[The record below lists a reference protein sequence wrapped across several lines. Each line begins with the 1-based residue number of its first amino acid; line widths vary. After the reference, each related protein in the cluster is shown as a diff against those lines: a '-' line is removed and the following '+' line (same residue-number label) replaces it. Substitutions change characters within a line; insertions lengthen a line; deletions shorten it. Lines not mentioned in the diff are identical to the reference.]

1 MDSKPTCSPLQQ
13 RLDRRGLLRVAA
25 VAGGLGSLAALAGST
40 RTTAAAQV
48 GSNASG
54 TLNVW
59 HYFNVAGQQSIL
71 KEWATLFNQQY
82 PQVEVKYTYV
92 EFQDLSKKIIAAAG
106 AKQGPDVIIYGGSDL
121 SAMYKV
127 GALKSMQPYWGQYA
141 DAQQFPDG
149 VITKFN
155 GEVYGV
161 KGYVN
166 LVAFWY
172 NQDILNDVGVQ
183 PPTSIDQVTPA
194 LAQVAA
200 AGKNYVPL
208 VLTGQPSNQGDWT
221 AYPWLTGY
229 GFSYDNPDAAAIQQ
243 AFSLAETWSSQGYL
257 PKDAVSWG
265 QSETFDR
272 WTVGDVAF
280 MQNGNWNIGSAKDQ
294 AKFDYGIV
302 AMPTGPQT
310 GSIFLGGE
318 AGWIGAFT
326 SNPELAWAYLQGT
339 YSQQGDIIP
348 LRDAGSIPARA
359 DLASA
364 PELVNE
370 PLLVPFA
377 TEVNTR
383 GAEYPPKGGDIV
395 AAQLVVAQNWSSV
408 IAGQKSAADAAADT
422 VTGINN
428 APTS

>member
-1 MDSKPTCSPLQQ
+1 MSSQTFAPLQQ
-13 RLDRRGLLRVAA
+13 RLGRRQLLRTAA
-25 VAGGLGSLAALAGST
+25 IAGGLGSLAVLTASSATPVFAQATSST
-40 RTTAAAQV
+40 
-48 GSNASG
+48 SG

-71 KEWATLFNQQY
+71 KEWAGLFNQQY
-82 PQVEVKYTYV
+82 PNVEVKYTYV

-127 GALKSMQPYWGQYA
+127 GALKSMQPYWSQYA
-141 DAQQFPDG
+141 DAAQFPDG
-149 VITKFN
+149 VITRFN
-155 GEVYGV
+155 NEVYGV

-166 LVAFWY
+166 LVALWY
-172 NQDILNDVGVQ
+172 NQDILSDAGVQ
-183 PPTSIDQVTPA
+183 PPTTFDQVTPA

-200 AGKNYVPL
+200 AGKNYVPI

-221 AYPWLTGY
+221 AYPWMTGY
-229 GFSYDNPDAAAIQQ
+229 GFNYDNPDASSIQQ
-243 AFSLAETWSSQGYL
+243 AFSLAETWSNQGFL

-280 MQNGNWNIGSAKDQ
+280 MQNGNWNIGSAKDN
-294 AKFDYGIV
+294 AKFNYGIV
-302 AMPTGPQT
+302 AMPTGPK
-310 GSIFLGGE
+310 GGNIFLGGE
-318 AGWIGAFT
+318 AGWMGAFT
-326 SNPELAWAYLQGT
+326 TNPELAWAYLQGS

-359 DLASA
+359 DLAAA
-364 PELVNE
+364 PELTNE
-370 PLLVPFA
+370 PLLVPYA
-377 TEVNTR
+377 NEVNAR

-408 IAGQKSAADAAADT
+408 IAGQKSAADAATDT
-422 VTGINN
+422 VTGIKS
-428 APTS
+428 APTA

>member
-1 MDSKPTCSPLQQ
+1 VTSNNRSPLQH
-13 RLDRRGLLRVAA
+13 RLARRQLLRTAA
-25 VAGGLGSLAALAGST
+25 VAGGLGSLAALAAST
-40 RTTAAAQV
+40 GTTAAAQV
-48 GSNASG
+48 SSNTNG

-71 KEWATLFNQQY
+71 KEWAGLFNQQY
-82 PQVEVKYTYV
+82 PKVDVKYTYV
-92 EFQDLSKKIIAAAG
+92 EFSDLSKKIIAAAG

-127 GALKSMQPYWGQYA
+127 GALKSMQPYWNQFA
-141 DAQQFPDG
+141 DAHQFPDG

-172 NQDILNDVGVQ
+172 NQDILSDAGVQ
-183 PPTSIDQVTPA
+183 PPTTFDEVTPA
-194 LAQVAA
+194 LAKVAA
-200 AGKNYVPL
+200 AGKNYVPI

-229 GFSYDNPDAAAIQQ
+229 GFNYDNPDAAPIQQ
-243 AFSLAETWSSQGYL
+243 AFSLAETWSNQGYL
-257 PKDAVSWG
+257 PKDSVSWG

-272 WTVGDVAF
+272 WTVGDAAF
-280 MQNGNWNIGSAKDQ
+280 MQNGNWNIGSAKDH
-294 AKFDYGIV
+294 ATFNYGIV
-302 AMPTGPQT
+302 TMPVGPQ
-310 GSIFLGGE
+310 GGKIFLGGE
-318 AGWIGAFT
+318 AGWLGAFT
-326 SNPELAWAYLQGT
+326 TNPELAWAYLQAS

-348 LRDAGSIPARA
+348 LKDAGSIPARA

-364 PELVNE
+364 PELTNE
-370 PLLVPFA
+370 PLLAPFA
-377 TEVNTR
+377 SEVSTR

-408 IAGQKSAADAAADT
+408 IAGQKSAADAAVDT
-422 VTGINN
+422 VNGIKS
-428 APTS
+428 APTA